1 MNLLVAVDF
10 TPTSERVLQVARE
23 LAERDGGRIL
33 LLHVAE
39 PDPDFVGYEAGP
51 QVVRDQVADEFRT
64 QRKALQEMAELL
76 RSAGIDTTP
85 LVVQGATADTILD
98 QARRSEAR
106 YIVMGSHGRGAV
118 YGLLIGSVSE
128 AVIRR
133 SAVPVVVVPPARE

>member
-10 TPTSERVLQVARE
+10 TPTSERVLEVARE

-39 PDPDFVGYEAGP
+39 PDPAFVGYEAGP

-64 QRKALQEMAELL
+64 QRKALQEMGELL

-98 QARRSEAR
+98 QALRSEAR

-133 SAVPVVVVPPARE
+133 SPVPVVVVPPVRG